1 VVRAGGGSPRDSL
14 SILDQL
20 LAGAGPEGVTY
31 QRAVA
36 LLGVTDSSLLDRS
49 AEALAAQ
56 DQAGLFAVVD
66 DVINAGYDPR
76 RFAMDLL
83 DRFRDLLVVQ
93 AVPEA
98 FERGLVDVPEQEQ
111 DALRQQAEAL
121 GPATLARCAAVVN
134 DGLSQMRGATS
145 PRLLLEIL
153 CARMA
158 LTAAGMTVEALAQR
172 GEALEQGTGVR
183 AAGPM
188 GCSGGLASAAVGAG
202 ATPTGDASGLSSGKR
217 YERPRRRKASE
228 QAAAAESG
236 AVESQ
241 NVASQQPE
249 QSGNDASQ
257 AGQSAQT
264 GQPGQQAATQ
274 NDAQEAAPQPE
285 KPAVQE
291 AAEAAGAQQPAND
304 AQEEQGAAP
313 AAQESSPAGAPDED

>member
-1 VVRAGGGSPRDSL
+1 DEGAVVEDAVYPLVVRAGGGSPRDSL

-56 DQAGLFAVVD
+56 GQAGLFAVVD

-98 FERGLVDVPEQEQ
+98 FERGLVDVTEQEQ
-111 DALRQQAEAL
+111 DGLRQQAEAL
-121 GPATLARCAAVVN
+121 GPATRTRGAAGGN
-134 DGLSQMRGATS
+134 DGLWQMRGATA
-145 PRLLLEIL
+145 PRRLSERV
-153 CARMA
+153 CAR
-158 LTAAGMTVEALAQR
+158 
-172 GEALEQGTGVR
+172 VR
-183 AAGPM
+183 AAGPR
-188 GCSGGLASAAVGAG
+188 GAGGGLASPAVGAG

-274 NDAQEAAPQPE
+274 NDAQE
-285 KPAVQE
+285 
-291 AAEAAGAQQPAND
+291 
-304 AQEEQGAAP
+304 
-313 AAQESSPAGAPDED
+313 